1 MSKIVNLRTV
11 RKQEARADKRR
22 AAEAQAALHGRS
34 KAERARDAQDAEKLR
49 SHLDNHRREP

>member
-22 AAEAQAALHGRS
+22 AAQAQAAQHGRS
-34 KAERARDAQDAEKLR
+34 KAERVRDAQDAEKLR
-49 SHLDNHRREP
+49 RHLDNHRREP